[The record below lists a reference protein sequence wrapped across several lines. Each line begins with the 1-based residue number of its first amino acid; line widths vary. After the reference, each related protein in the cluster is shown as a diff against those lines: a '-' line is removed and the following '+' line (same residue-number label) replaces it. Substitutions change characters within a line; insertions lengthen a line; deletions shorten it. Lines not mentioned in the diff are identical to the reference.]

1 MIYEIIKFANCE
13 KRRCPMNISSLFG
26 MLMNKEALENLG
38 GSVGANKEQVQK
50 LINLGMPTMMKAMD
64 RNTKTESGAQSL
76 YKALQEHQDDN
87 VEEMARNPD
96 KVDKTDGEK
105 ILNHIFEDKNERVQT
120 NLAKQTNLV
129 QNQVSTVL
137 SQLAPLVLGALGQ
150 QKKELDV
157 NVSNLSNLMGGAI
170 EQSGSSD
177 VIKMAEQLL
186 DADKDGS
193 ILDDV

>member
-1 MIYEIIKFANCE
+1 
-13 KRRCPMNISSLFG
+13 MNISGLFG

-50 LINLGMPTMMKAMD
+50 LINLGMPTMMKAME
-64 RNTKTESGAQSL
+64 RNTKTENGAQSL
-76 YKALQEHQDDN
+76 YKALQEHQNDD

-105 ILNHIFEDKNERVQT
+105 ILNHVFEDKNERVQT

-129 QNQVSTVL
+129 QNQVTTAL
-137 SQLAPLVLGALGQ
+137 SQLAPLVMGTLGQ
-150 QKKELDV
+150 QQKELDV
-157 NVSNLSNLMGGAI
+157 NVSNLSKLMGGAI
-170 EQSGSSD
+170 EQSGNSE

-193 ILDDV
+193 ILDDVGRMFGKLFKRKE

>member
-1 MIYEIIKFANCE
+1 
-13 KRRCPMNISSLFG
+13 MNISSLFG

-193 ILDDV
+193 ILDDVGRMFGKLFKSKE

>member
-1 MIYEIIKFANCE
+1 
-13 KRRCPMNISSLFG
+13 MNISSLFG

-76 YKALQEHQDDN
+76 YKALREHQDDN

-150 QKKELDV
+150 QQKELDV
-157 NVSNLSNLMGGAI
+157 NVSNLSNLMGGAV

-193 ILDDV
+193 ILDDVGRMFGKLFKRKE

>member
-1 MIYEIIKFANCE
+1 
-13 KRRCPMNISSLFG
+13 MNISSLFG

-76 YKALQEHQDDN
+76 YKALQKHQDDN

-150 QKKELDV
+150 QQKELDV

-193 ILDDV
+193 ILDDVGRMFGKLFKRKE

>member
-1 MIYEIIKFANCE
+1 
-13 KRRCPMNISSLFG
+13 MNISSLFG

-76 YKALQEHQDDN
+76 YKALQKHQDDN

-150 QKKELDV
+150 QQKELDV
-157 NVSNLSNLMGGAI
+157 NVSNLSNLMGGAV

-177 VIKMAEQLL
+177 VVKMAEQLL

-193 ILDDV
+193 ILDDVGRMFGKLFKRKE

>member
-1 MIYEIIKFANCE
+1 
-13 KRRCPMNISSLFG
+13 MNISSLFG
-26 MLMNKEALENLG
+26 MLMNKETLENLG

-76 YKALQEHQDDN
+76 YKALQKHQDDN

-150 QKKELDV
+150 QQKELDV
-157 NVSNLSNLMGGAI
+157 NVSNLSNLMGGAV

-177 VIKMAEQLL
+177 VVKMAEQLL

-193 ILDDV
+193 ILDDVGRMFGKLFKRKE

>member
-1 MIYEIIKFANCE
+1 
-13 KRRCPMNISSLFG
+13 MNISSLFG
-26 MLMNKEALENLG
+26 MLMNKETLENLG

-76 YKALQEHQDDN
+76 YKALQKHQDDN

-193 ILDDV
+193 ILDDVGRMFGKLFKRKE